1 MKNLINLQET
11 LKNSKNLE
19 YYDYD
24 YNYNYN
30 DVNNNIIYLI

>member
-24 YNYNYN
+24 YNYN